1 MLQDFL
7 QKLSGYYIAGS
18 LHHAQYCE
26 KLQKIV
32 EFASSKI
39 SLEEFTTIW
48 SMQIGKHITVIDNIH
63 SIIASAIQS
72 FSVEQ
77 MNHFLTLLEKVCFY
91 LEK

>member
-1 MLQDFL
+1 MQNIDVFL
-7 QKLSGYYIAGS
+7 LTGS

-26 KLQKIV
+26 KLQNIV

-39 SLEEFTTIW
+39 SLEEFSTIW

-72 FSVEQ
+72 FSIEQ
-77 MNHFLTLLEKVCFY
+77 MNHFLTLLEKVCF
-91 LEK
+91 